1 VALGPLGCDFHDAAA
16 AAAAYFVL
24 QSTVLVGRLAAAVL
38 LQAAIPIRLIVF
50 VAAVGCPKMALT
62 ACRT

>member
-1 VALGPLGCDFHDAAA
+1 
-16 AAAAYFVL
+16 
-24 QSTVLVGRLAAAVL
+24 VL